1 MIPIRDSVRSRR
13 FPVVTVTIIVVN
25 ILVFLYEVSLTD
37 PDRLALFTH
46 FGVVPNHISAG
57 GTLTTAAGVLTPLV
71 TATFL
76 HGSWLHIIGNMLF
89 LWVFGDNVEDK
100 MGRFRFLCF
109 YVLVGVIANLAHVFT
124 NPASVTPTIGA
135 SGAVAGVL
143 GAYFLLFPGA
153 RVLALIPVGV
163 FVPIA
168 EVPAFIFLFVWFLLQ
183 VFSGVTSLG
192 AAGEA
197 VQAVAWWAH
206 IGGFISG
213 MILLFP
219 FLPERARIRRR

>member
-13 FPVVTVTIIVVN
+13 FPIMTVFIILLNV
-25 ILVFLYEVSLTD
+25 LVFLHEISLSD
-37 PDRLALFTH
+37 PDRLALFMR
-46 FGVVPNHISAG
+46 FGVVPSRIS
-57 GTLTTAAGVLTPLV
+57 GVRMPEASAFALTPLIS
-71 TATFL
+71 ATFL

-100 MGRFRFLCF
+100 MGRLRFLCF
-109 YVLVGVIANLAHVFT
+109 YLLVGIIANFTHVLA
-124 NPASVTPTIGA
+124 NPASTVPTVGA

-153 RVLALIPVGV
+153 RVLALVPVGI

-168 EVPAFIFLFVWFLLQ
+168 EVPAFVFLFVWFLLQ
-183 VFSGVTSLG
+183 VFSGVASLG
-192 AAGEA
+192 AAGQS

-206 IGGFISG
+206 IGGFLSG

-219 FLPERARIRRR
+219 FLPAKSRTRR

>member
-13 FPVVTVTIIVVN
+13 FPFVTVLIIFLNV
-25 ILVFLYEVSLTD
+25 LVFLYEVSLSD
-37 PDRLALFTH
+37 PERLALFMR
-46 FGVVPNHISAG
+46 FGVIPSRISTVTKLA
-57 GTLTTAAGVLTPLV
+57 TSALVLTPLV

-76 HGSWLHIIGNMLF
+76 HGSWLHILGNMLF

-100 MGRFRFLCF
+100 MGRMRFLCF
-109 YVLVGVIANLAHVFT
+109 YLLVGIVANFAHVLA
-124 NPASVTPTIGA
+124 NPMSAMPTVGA

-153 RVLALIPVGV
+153 RVLALVPVGV
-163 FVPIA
+163 FIPIA
-168 EVPAFIFLFVWFLLQ
+168 EVPAFVFLFVWFLLQ

-192 AAGEA
+192 AAGES

-206 IGGFISG
+206 VGGFVSG
-213 MILLFP
+213 MVLLFP
-219 FLPERARIRRR
+219 FLPPRSRIRR